1 MTMSLSKNGTIHG
14 TYELCGFIW
23 GFERLN
29 NDGLIR
35 FWKIRKA
42 RHLGALARLLGSAF
56 IIGVGTGTAMGLAAV
71 VTAFVVERF

>member
-1 MTMSLSKNGTIHG
+1 MSSSSKNGTIHG

-29 NDGLIR
+29 NDGLLR

-42 RHLGALARLLGSAF
+42 RRLGALARELAGAFVIGLGA
-56 IIGVGTGTAMGLAAV
+56 GTATGLAAV
-71 VTAFVVERF
+71 VTAFALAHF

>member
-1 MTMSLSKNGTIHG
+1 MSSSKNGTIHG

-29 NDGLIR
+29 DDGLIR

-42 RHLGALARLLGSAF
+42 RHLGALARELAGAF
-56 IIGVGTGTAMGLAAV
+56 IIGVSSGTALGLAAI
-71 VTAFVVERF
+71 VTTFARF